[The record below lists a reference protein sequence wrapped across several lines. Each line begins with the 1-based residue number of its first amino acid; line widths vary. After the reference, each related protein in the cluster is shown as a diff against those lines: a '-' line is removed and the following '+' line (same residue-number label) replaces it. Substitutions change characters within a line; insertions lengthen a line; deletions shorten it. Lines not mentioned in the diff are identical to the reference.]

1 MKKVQYRLIWHYDT
15 SPQLWMRLQESYNL
29 WYATHHSD
37 EWQQVQKI
45 SALLAT
51 PNQVGRVSEAYSEKN
66 AIHSMQ

>member
-1 MKKVQYRLIWHYDT
+1 
-15 SPQLWMRLQESYNL
+15 MRLQESYNL